1 MSDII
6 HKILDMEDIF
16 RYFSEYLNFDDKIS
30 FSKLINKNLI
40 KNIDIFN
47 KKYNKKNL
55 SEFFYICGDCFD
67 NLSNDMYHTLTYNY
81 KNFLLYNS
89 DENDDNDDDNEEE
102 EEYINNNDIIIRSS
116 IIKDEIEF
124 IYSNC
129 YYIAVKA
136 FLEILDSKN
145 ISLNIENYECIFHL
159 ELSEDI
165 YELIYDKMQC
175 IYENAIINN
184 LLEIFCE
191 KCGNF
196 GHCSLSNKCVLYNKN
211 YINKEIKYYINEIIN
226 DLVKD
231 VISIVK
237 KKKII
242 KKKKKHLCKYCKL
255 KFFNKKCYNK
265 LCGNCCQCIN
275 HIK

>member
-6 HKILDMEDIF
+6 HKIFYIDDIF
-16 RYFSEYLNFDDKIS
+16 RYFTEFLNFDDKII
-30 FSKLINKNLI
+30 FSKLINKNLV
-40 KNIDIFN
+40 KNIDIFD
-47 KKYNKKNL
+47 KKYCNKDL
-55 SEFFYICGDCFD
+55 SEYFYICGDCFD

-89 DENDDNDDDNEEE
+89 EENNDSE
-102 EEYINNNDIIIRSS
+102 EEYIDNNDIIIRSS

-145 ISLNIENYECIFHL
+145 IILNIENYECIFHL
-159 ELSEDI
+159 ELGEDI
-165 YELIYDKMQC
+165 YELIYDKMQN

-196 GHCSLSNKCVLYNKN
+196 GHCSLSDNCVLYNKN
-211 YINKEIKYYINEIIN
+211 YKKKEVKYCVKEVIDDIIS
-226 DLVKD
+226 D
-231 VISIVK
+231 VVSIVK

-242 KKKKKHLCKYCKL
+242 KKKKKHLCKSCKL
-255 KFFNKKCYNK
+255 YFFNKKCENK
-265 LCGNCCQCIN
+265 LCGECCECSN
-275 HIK
+275 HK